1 MLTDFLLWLLVTYNY
16 LLRVLS
22 LYKNSKIQFLHS
34 YLRLP
39 HQNVIKLKHNAMNH
53 IRQTWFKFWQYVIK
67 AKFYRVIVTY
77 RRCLEL
83 GLLGKFG
90 RIEVLPW
97 SWWVEIGWNS
107 NVFSFLTWKKDIL
120 SGVVHVFE
128 QIFLL
133 FVYTCKMRKIGFYE
147 RVS

>member
-97 SWWVEIGWNS
+97 SWTLLLMSRNRMKFKYIFLFNLKKGHFERGCSCLWTD
-107 NVFSFLTWKKDIL
+107 FSFIC
-120 SGVVHVFE
+120 
-128 QIFLL
+128 I
-133 FVYTCKMRKIGFYE
+133 YM
-147 RVS
+147 